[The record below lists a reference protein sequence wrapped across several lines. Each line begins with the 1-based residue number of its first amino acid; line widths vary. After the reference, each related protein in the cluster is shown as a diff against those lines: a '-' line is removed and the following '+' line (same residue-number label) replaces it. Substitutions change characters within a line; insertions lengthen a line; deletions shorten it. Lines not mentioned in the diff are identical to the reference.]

1 MILRSPNRVNRLDE
15 SEVAYAR
22 QERLKEV
29 QMWSII
35 REFVLY
41 FIFLSLIF
49 IITYSNHDENSFLQV
64 NHLQKYFI
72 NSRQINSDFTK
83 VCFPCFILF
92 DE

>member
-1 MILRSPNRVNRLDE
+1 LIIRSTNHVNRLDE

-22 QERLKEV
+22 QERLKDV

-49 IITYSNHDENSFLQV
+49 MITYSNHDQNSFLQV
-64 NHLQKYFI
+64 NHLRKYFL
-72 NSRQINSDFTK
+72 NTRQVDMDYTK
-83 VCFPCFILF
+83 VCCVFVCFF
-92 DE
+92 FE